1 MYFLGRGH
9 LNAKAFLEQIKRLL
23 AANNVDRAKKLC
35 EATSAPVARVA
46 KAGLNRLHRGEAAV
60 AQAMEETMTDALP
73 EVKTR
78 IGALWSMANIVTLTG
93 LLGTIT
99 GLINTFSA
107 LKNTNPS
114 EKDEKLSAG
123 IAEAM
128 YNTAYGLV
136 DRAPVHDRAPAAVG
150 GDEEGG
156 RRPRGLLA
164 PVREPAGRGWRAA
177 AAGRTAGAAPGLD
190 GDASGARVGPRGA
203 DRPAGPIQAARRGR
217 GARRRSRTKSSS
229 RARSTS
235 SRTSTSSPT

>member
-35 EATSAPVARVA
+35 EATAAPVARVA

-99 GLINTFSA
+99 GLIRTFSA

-114 EKDEKLSAG
+114 DKDEKLSEG

-128 YNTAYGLV
+128 YNTAYGSV
-136 DRAPVHDRAPAAVG
+136 DRAPVHDRPPAAVG
-150 GDEEGG
+150 GDEEAWSSDLEAFSL
-156 RRPRGLLA
+156 RFENLLA
-164 PVREPAGRGWRAA
+164 EGGAAA

-190 GDASGARVGPRGA
+190 GDTSHA
-203 DRPAGPIQAARRGR
+203 DE
-217 GARRRSRTKSSS
+217 
-229 RARSTS
+229 RA
-235 SRTSTSSPT
+235 